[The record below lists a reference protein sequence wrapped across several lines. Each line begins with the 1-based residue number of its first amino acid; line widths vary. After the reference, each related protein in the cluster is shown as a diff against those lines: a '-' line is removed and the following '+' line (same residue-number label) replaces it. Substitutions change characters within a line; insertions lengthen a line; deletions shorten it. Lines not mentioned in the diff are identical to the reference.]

1 MRVQKVMGS
10 SSSALRKPAAEG
22 VIFPTESTTESAKRI
37 WSAAAAAADPSLA
50 SLNEQEPNWRH
61 SYSDHLLQ
69 LTTLAARDPGTVV
82 AVAEAGIRTV
92 YDEFRFARGSDR
104 CPMRESL
111 QLADAESTIQFE
123 TISICGDGA
132 AEDIMPLG
140 AKAKKWAE
148 YGCCEP
154 R

>member
-1 MRVQKVMGS
+1 MGS
-10 SSSALRKPAAEG
+10 SSSAPRGKPAAEG

-50 SLNEQEPNWRH
+50 SLIQQEPNWRH
-61 SYSDHLLQ
+61 SYGAHLLQ
-69 LTTLAARDPGTVV
+69 LTTLAARDGGTAV

-92 YDEFRFARGSDR
+92 YDEFLFARGSDR

-111 QLADAESTIQFE
+111 QLADAESSIQFE
-123 TISICGDGA
+123 TVSFCGDGA
-132 AEDIMPLG
+132 AEGIMPLG
-140 AKAKKWAE
+140 AKATSWAD